1 MTMARALEKTP
12 LNRKAKSVD
21 EEHRRNVAREILAGM
36 DGYDDLNA
44 ADKSAAVDD
53 LIAYEDRGP
62 RLLVKI
68 DNDGGKLM
76 IGSHSSESSM
86 FTDLRLTKIF
96 GTSSPAFANR
106 QVLKMFRY
114 FRDSKENPEGE
125 VNAALSFIEG
135 MEARNETEAALLTQM
150 AMANHAA
157 TETLGRMERVD
168 FIDQS
173 IALGNLANKFMR
185 TFVAQTEALAKL
197 RRNGVQE
204 VRHIHIDNRGG
215 QAVVAEHI
223 HQGGKD
229 GHHLHNAVCCAPL
242 LSEDAQGCGVSLTGL
257 EREGALSA
265 AWRDVSGC
273 PDGQPKGA
281 ETRGLYGRNDQRE

>member
-1 MTMARALEKTP
+1 MTMPRALEKTP

-21 EEHRRNVAREILAGM
+21 EEHRRNLAREILAGM

-44 ADKSAAVDD
+44 AEKSAAVDD

-68 DNDGGKLM
+68 DNDGGKLR

-135 MEARNETEAALLTQM
+135 MEARNEAEAALLTQM

-173 IALGNLANKFMR
+173 IVLGNLANKFMR

-223 HQGGKD
+223 HQGGTN
-229 GHHLHNAVCCAPL
+229 GHHLHNAACCAPL
-242 LSEDAQGCGVSLTGL
+242 LSEDAQGGGMPLQGL
-257 EREGALSA
+257 EGENAMPT
-265 AWRDVSGC
+265 AWREISGRAN
-273 PDGQPKGA
+273 GEPKSA
-281 ETRGLYGRNDQRE
+281 EARGLHGRDDQGE